1 MGKVVNVSNEVKN
14 LDMEFHYGELKM
26 VTGESFSVNVEG
38 IEAEKIIIEESGDIL
53 KIYDQR
59 QTRRIKAKN
68 ILFGKNK
75 EEKGCVITFT
85 IPEATNFDRVSVR
98 TGAVDAD
105 IESIK
110 TAILTLEMGVGDVD
124 IEHLEVTNYGK
135 VSTGTGDI
143 EINSGCMND
152 MNMGFG
158 VGDVD
163 INVKMTGD
171 SKISVGVGDLSL
183 VLEGEQSDYCISAS
197 KAIGACHIHG
207 FDVSGNNS
215 YGVGANKI
223 TASSAVGEI
232 SISLK

>member
-1 MGKVVNVSNEVKN
+1 MSKVVNVSNEVKN
-14 LDMEFHYGELKM
+14 LDMEFHYGELKV

-38 IEAEKIIIEESGDIL
+38 VEAEKIIIEESGDIL

-59 QTRRIKAKN
+59 HTRGIKAKK
-68 ILFGKNK
+68 IFFGKNT
-75 EEKGCVITFT
+75 EENGCVITLI
-85 IPEATNFDRVSVR
+85 IPEGTNFDRISVR
-98 TGAVDAD
+98 TGAVEAD

-152 MNMGFG
+152 MSMGFG

-163 INVKMTGD
+163 IDAKMTGD

-183 VLEGEQSDYCISAS
+183 ALEGEQSDYCISAS

-207 FDVSGNNS
+207 FDVSGNNT
-215 YGVGANKI
+215 YGAGPNKI
-223 TASSAVGEI
+223 SASGAVGEI
-232 SISLK
+232 TISLK